1 MSNNEL
7 GSLMFMVNIEVNI
20 HYLYNGELG
29 SIVFMVNIEVN
40 IVNIK

>member
-1 MSNNEL
+1 
-7 GSLMFMVNIEVNI
+7 MFMANIEVNI
-20 HYLYNGELG
+20 HYIYNGELG